1 MRPLPATSPRSRW
14 LPTLA
19 AFLLAGL
26 CLLLGQWQWGKAER
40 KQAQG
45 RLYAQAGGLPEL
57 DWAGAQMLG
66 VTALY
71 RRVHLEGEFIWSY
84 RVWLDNRVRAG
95 RAGYHLVVPLH
106 LTQGDIVL
114 VNRGWRPVGADRQR
128 LPELRSPSGRQ
139 QVVGILVP
147 AQGRYLELGGL
158 PDTGRLWQNLDMAR
172 YRAWFDAGLPD
183 LLLLETGTARDGLVR
198 DWPPPD
204 LGAERNRAYAVQW
217 LTLAVLS
224 LGLWGY
230 FSLWNRGRAQ

>member
-1 MRPLPATSPRSRW
+1 MARPRW
-14 LPTLA
+14 LPPLA
-19 AFLLAGL
+19 AVLLAVL
-26 CLLLGQWQWGKAER
+26 CLVLGRWQWDKADH

-45 RLYAQAGGLPEL
+45 RLYHLAGGMPEL

-66 VTALY
+66 AAAHY

-84 RVWLDNRVRAG
+84 RIWLDNRVQAG

-106 LTQGDIVL
+106 LEQGQVLL
-114 VNRGWRPVGADRQR
+114 VNRGWRPVGVDRSR
-128 LPELRSPSGRQ
+128 LPEVPLPAGRQ
-139 QVVGILVP
+139 RVVGILAP
-147 AQGRYLELGGL
+147 AQGRYLELSGL

-183 LLLLETGTARDGLVR
+183 LLLLETSGAGEGLVQ

-204 LGAERNRAYAVQW
+204 LGAERHRAYAVQW
-217 LTLAVLS
+217 FALAALS

-230 FSLWNRGRAQ
+230 FSWWKARGGGDVR